1 MIKSSKTELK
11 IKAIENGTVIDH
23 ITANKSLHILK
34 VLGLPDSETKNVTIA
49 MNVSSNEIER
59 KDILKIENREL
70 DHKEL
75 NQVALIAPKATINI
89 IRNFEPVK
97 KDKIILPDKI
107 SSIIKCTNPKCITNN
122 KNEPITPVFNVI
134 NKYPPVVRCH
144 YCEKLIKTEDIEK
157 QFE

>member
-1 MIKSSKTELK
+1 MTKDKKSELK

-23 ITANKSLHILK
+23 ITANKALHILK
-34 VLGLPDSETKNVTIA
+34 ILDLPDSETKNVTVA
-49 MNVSSNEIER
+49 MNVSSGEIGR
-59 KDILKIENREL
+59 KDIVKIENREL

-75 NQVALIAPKATINI
+75 NQIALIAPKATINI

-107 SSIIKCTNPKCITNN
+107 TSIIKCTNPKCITNYE
-122 KNEPITPVFNVI
+122 NEPIIPLFNVI

-144 YCEKLIKTEDIEK
+144 YCEKLIKTEDIDK

>member
-1 MIKSSKTELK
+1 MTKNKKSELK

-23 ITANKSLHILK
+23 ITANKALHILK
-34 VLGLPDSETKNVTIA
+34 ILDLPDAETQNVTVA
-49 MNVSSNEIER
+49 MNVSSAEIGR
-59 KDILKIENREL
+59 KDIVKIENREL

-75 NQVALIAPKATINI
+75 NQIALIAPKATINI
-89 IRNFEPVK
+89 IRNYEPVK

-107 SSIIKCTNPKCITNN
+107 TSIIRCTNPKCITNYE
-122 KNEPITPVFNVI
+122 NEPITPMFNVI

-144 YCEKLIKTEDIEK
+144 YCEKLIKTEDIDK